1 MRKDQFDKLIEYI
14 DAAIAHSI
22 AHTNPYCESSYE
34 YLAKSSA
41 RQELHDSFFKAQE
54 EAEEN
59 IGKNYI
65 IKSLKDQNE
74 IALGLME
81 ETSDILC
88 KMPGE
93 SLPDAAHRIMKKY
106 NEHDL
111 FFNKLLDPDELRWS
125 ATEEV
130 RNEARLFLGIPQVII
145 KKK

>member
-14 DAAIAHSI
+14 DAAIADANAGPNGLHESVAKI
-22 AHTNPYCESSYE
+22 SAHE
-34 YLAKSSA
+34 
-41 RQELHDSFFKAQE
+41 ELYDSFFKAQE

-106 NEHDL
+106 NEHVL

>member
-1 MRKDQFDKLIEYI
+1 MKKDQFDKLIEYI

-22 AHTNPYCESSYE
+22 AQTNPYCERPYE
-34 YLAKSSA
+34 YHAKSSA

-54 EAEEN
+54 EAQEN

-93 SLPDAAHRIMKKY
+93 SLPDAARRIMKKY
-106 NEHDL
+106 NEHLAFFEDL
-111 FFNKLLDPDELRWS
+111 LSPEQYGWAVNED
-125 ATEEV
+125 V
-130 RNEARLFLGIPQVII
+130 RNEAREFLGIPRVII